1 MNVMPI
7 LYKKFPNFQTFK
19 AEIPFEA
26 VHSRTMEPPIAL
38 TILPFLLAIFIFA
51 AGYIVGKRDK
61 RNLLLSD

>member
-1 MNVMPI
+1 MENVSWQRSDI
-7 LYKKFPNFQTFK
+7 DLTVDLSVK
-19 AEIPFEA
+19 
-26 VHSRTMEPPIAL
+26 RTMEPPIAL

>member
-1 MNVMPI
+1 
-7 LYKKFPNFQTFK
+7 
-19 AEIPFEA
+19 
-26 VHSRTMEPPIAL
+26 MEPPIAL